1 MSAAGDIVRA
11 HIPSI
16 TRAVES
22 RAVVEDADAWDM
34 DGTYVG
40 PMRDCACGR
49 PVDGFYAYADH
60 LAALLDA
67 MPDPVADVRAILY
80 RDGPDTQWDAE
91 IVDDIARAV
100 AQE

>member
-1 MSAAGDIVRA
+1 MTAAGDIVRA
-11 HIPSI
+11 HYASIP
-16 TRAVES
+16 RG
-22 RAVVEDADAWDM
+22 VEDD
-34 DGTYVG
+34 DGTV
-40 PMRDCACGR
+40 RTCACGLV
-49 PVDGFYAYADH
+49 VDGFYAYADH